1 MSREISLPA
10 DLNPLFHLGGLGFYL
25 FWIVAVTGL
34 YLFIFFET
42 SIMGAW
48 ASVELISNEQY
59 YVGSLMRS
67 LHRYASAAMV
77 LVVTAHLAK
86 EFLMKRYQGPRWFSW
101 VSGVPLLWLLFASGI
116 GGYWLVWDERAQY
129 VAQTTATLFDA
140 LPIVVEPM
148 AFGLI
153 DNATV
158 SDRFFSLLIFLH
170 VGIPLALL
178 LGMFIH
184 IQRISRSK
192 SLPPKR
198 LALAALASLT
208 VVSLIKPATSMAPAD
223 LDRSV
228 QSVDLDWYYMNV
240 YPLIDILGS
249 GPVWGLLLGITIALL
264 LVPLLSR
271 APEPTIAVVD
281 PDNCNGCGWCFADCP
296 YDAVYMKPHDYKKNH
311 QQSVVIADKCVGCG
325 ICAGACPTV
334 TPFKSVNHALSGI
347 NLADKSNATIL
358 DEIIIDLKKMSS
370 PGRVLLVGCGH
381 GANIDGFAADDVATV
396 SLECTAQL
404 PPSYIDYLCRR
415 EGVDT
420 VVLTGCREGDCY
432 HRVGVELQQARLRHE
447 REPHLRFKDVA
458 VNVHELWVGSGGR
471 GAIADKLRQLR
482 QSDKGGQS
490 EPSDQTRKA
499 RRAAKGVTD
508 EAS

>member
-1 MSREISLPA
+1 MSRSDSIPV
-10 DLNPLFHLGGLGFYL
+10 DLNPLYHLGGLGFYL
-25 FWIVAVTGL
+25 FWVVAITGL

-42 SIMGAW
+42 SLSGAW
-48 ASVELISNEQY
+48 ASVQAISDEQY
-59 YVGSLMRS
+59 FVGSLLRS

-77 LVVTAHLAK
+77 VVVTVHIGK

-101 VSGVPLLWLLFASGI
+101 VSGIPLLWLLFASGI
-116 GGYWLVWDERAQY
+116 GGYWLIWDERAQY
-129 VAQTTATLFDA
+129 IAQTTATLFDG

-153 DNATV
+153 DSSAM

-198 LALAALASLT
+198 LALAALALIS
-208 VVSLIKPATSMAPAD
+208 VIKPATSMPPAN

-228 QSVDLDWYYMNV
+228 RSVDLDWFYMNV
-240 YPLIDILGS
+240 YPLIDFFGS
-249 GPVWGLLLGITIALL
+249 GPIWLLLLGITVALL
-264 LVPLLSR
+264 LVPVLSKDHVT
-271 APEPTIAVVD
+271 PIAVVD

-296 YDAVYMKPHDYKKNH
+296 YDAIYMKPHDYKRNH

-325 ICAGACPTV
+325 ICAGACPTA
-334 TPFKSVNHALSGI
+334 TPFKSINQAQSGI
-347 NLADKSNATIL
+347 NLADKSNASIL
-358 DEIIIDLKKMSS
+358 DEVIADLKMTSS
-370 PGRVLLVGCGH
+370 PGRILLVGCDH
-381 GANIDGFAADDVATV
+381 GLEVGRFAAGDVVTV
-396 SLECTAQL
+396 SLECAAQL

-415 EGVDT
+415 EGVDS
-420 VVLTGCREGDCY
+420 VVLTGCREGDCH

-447 REPHLRFKDVA
+447 REPHLRYKDVA
-458 VNVHELWVGSGGR
+458 VNVHELWVGSGG
-471 GAIADKLRQLR
+471 ATA
-482 QSDKGGQS
+482 
-490 EPSDQTRKA
+490 
-499 RRAAKGVTD
+499 VTD
-508 EAS
+508 ELARLRKGTLNEAS